1 MPDPYMFPFCREFY
15 VVEKSIEVV
24 VTMKGDSRCVRINAL
39 HDLKQ
44 DHYCARVYIEE
55 SVFLEPEYPANDESG
70 RREPASVWTAWT
82 DFPWT
87 HGNSAE
93 QALRS
98 ALSFLRERCP
108 TAAA

>member
-1 MPDPYMFPFCREFY
+1 MLDPDMFPFCHEFY

-24 VTMKGDSRCVRINAL
+24 VTINGNGTPVRIDAMHN
-39 HDLKQ
+39 LKA
-44 DHYCARVYIEE
+44 DRYCAHVYIEE
-55 SVFLEPEYPANDESG
+55 CGFLKSADPVE
-70 RREPASVWTAWT
+70 